1 MSSQKIQVLVVD
13 DSAVVRGLLVRALE
27 SDPGIVVSGTAMH
40 GAAALSALRKQPAH
54 VVVLDVEMPVM
65 DGLTALPHI
74 LTEFPQTRVIMASAL
89 TREGAEPT
97 VRALALGAAG
107 CIAKPTATS
116 VSASIEQL
124 GDELIP
130 LVKAL
135 GQSLVGEKTSVAA
148 VPVERRPL
156 VRVGRF
162 RPDIIVIGSSTGG
175 PNALSSLLSEL
186 SDDVRC
192 PILLVQHM
200 PATFTPMLARHLQKD
215 SGRPCQEATNGGV
228 IERGQIYVAPGDFHL
243 SIGKSDGRMIT
254 LLDQGPPQHF
264 CRPSVNPLF
273 QAAAEWYSHRVL
285 AVMLTGMGEDGI
297 EGTRAVSARSGF
309 IIAQDEASSVVW
321 GMPGAVVREG
331 LADEVLPL
339 NQIAGAIAHA
349 CSPQPAVAAT

>member
-1 MSSQKIQVLVVD
+1 MVD

-27 SDPGIVVSGTAMH
+27 SDPGIAVIGTAMH
-40 GAAALSALRKQPAH
+40 GMAALSSLRKQPAH

-74 LTEFPQTRVIMASAL
+74 LSEFPQTRVIMASAL
-89 TREGAEPT
+89 TQEGAEPT

-124 GDELIP
+124 GNELLP

-135 GQSLVGEKTSVAA
+135 GQ
-148 VPVERRPL
+148 PL
-156 VRVGRF
+156 VVEKQPLHHSLPTEQAPAVRASRF
-162 RPDIIVIGSSTGG
+162 RPDLLVIGSSTGG
-175 PNALSSLLSEL
+175 PNALSCVLSEL
-186 SDDVRC
+186 PDNVRC

-200 PATFTPMLARHLQKD
+200 PPTFTPMLAKHLGKD
-215 SGRPCQEATNGGV
+215 SGRPCQEALNGGV
-228 IERGQIYVAPGDFHL
+228 IERGHIYVAPGDYHL
-243 SIGKSDGRMIT
+243 SIGKSDGQMIT
-254 LLDQGPPQHF
+254 LLDQSSPQHF

-273 QAAAEWYSHRVL
+273 RSAAELYGHRVL

-297 EGTRAVSARSGF
+297 EGTREVAARSGY

-339 NQIAGAIAHA
+339 SHIAKAIASA
-349 CSPQPAVAAT
+349 CCPQPVAAVT